1 MARDVAF
8 LKEFKVFNDK
18 ASAINSNGVC
28 SKLTNM
34 IKRSLWP
41 GQRLA
46 VGKCE
51 YKNIIEARLGIH
63 CLFNEAVLEVMW
75 GLKYLIKFLVPAE
88 EVELTDEDRFQ
99 MCKILKLVLNRYGF
113 EVEPKTV
120 NSDIIYA
127 ASVVY
132 ECDRSVDIRASY
144 LDHGRAKLS
153 EVSQIYSTN
162 WDELK
167 LATALKLICYPEEQ
181 VETGDS
187 EEMLSESEAEQLL
200 ADAHLNEIKL
210 HKPAYLKIYN
220 DFVWICG
227 VRRKALLQLD
237 SMVKK
242 PREEFKLH
250 QASLD
255 SFMVREAEKESKLH
269 QGCMGMVNGAREE
282 FQQREVS
289 LDSSMDK
296 AKEESKLQ
304 QGSPMQMD

>member
-1 MARDVAF
+1 
-8 LKEFKVFNDK
+8 
-18 ASAINSNGVC
+18 
-28 SKLTNM
+28 
-34 IKRSLWP
+34 
-41 GQRLA
+41 
-46 VGKCE
+46 
-51 YKNIIEARLGIH
+51 
-63 CLFNEAVLEVMW
+63 MW